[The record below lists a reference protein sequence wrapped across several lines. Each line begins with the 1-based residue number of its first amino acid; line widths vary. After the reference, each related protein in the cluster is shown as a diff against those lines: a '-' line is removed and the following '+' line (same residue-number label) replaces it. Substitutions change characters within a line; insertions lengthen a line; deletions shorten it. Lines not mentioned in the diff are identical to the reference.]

1 MLSSGLTFLASCLD
15 IYNTVFMKD
24 VKAITRAAV
33 KYRQFIWSTLQR
45 KKITLIAKATR
56 NPSRISENHPHVYFQ
71 LLASLLSNYKTKEW
85 IVRIVMLLS
94 FEIYKSHQ

>member
-1 MLSSGLTFLASCLD
+1 MLSSGLTFVASCLD

-45 KKITLIAKATR
+45 KKITLIAKTTR
-56 NPSRISENHPHVYFQ
+56 NAFGICENHPQVYQ
-71 LLASLLSNYKTKEW
+71 IIASLLSNYKTKEW
-85 IVRIVMLLS
+85 IVGIVMLLS
-94 FEIYKSHQ
+94 FENYKSHQ